1 MLRVAMKQEK
11 QSEVERRQ
19 VVLSGRLSAPALAA
33 VVLTLMIANARA
45 AVSTQSGNLA
55 GSGVR
60 GAAARGGA
68 PHTPGYL
75 GIGFQD
81 ISDEQ
86 VTALHLQGGRA
97 VEVTQVDH
105 DGPAGK
111 AGLRK
116 HDVIVS
122 LNGQMIAGAAA
133 LKRMIHDTGVGV
145 SIALMV
151 MRGGQPLTVNAQL
164 EYRGDVEREAME
176 RMAKTD
182 PPPVTEGAPV
192 VAGFA
197 ETYAADPTPVPTQ
210 RSPGFIASM
219 LHTTPFTGLA
229 VEAMEPQ
236 LAGFF
241 GAPVGTGLL
250 VHTVMPNSPASV
262 AGLHAGDVVLKA
274 DTMPMKTAS
283 EWTRHL
289 HAAKGAP
296 IRLTVLREKREIT
309 LTLTPE
315 FKKHAML
322 EWPTVF

>member
-1 MLRVAMKQEK
+1 MKQVN
-11 QSEVERRQ
+11 QSEVERRRDGM
-19 VVLSGRLSAPALAA
+19 SGRVPAPAMVALALALLA
-33 VVLTLMIANARA
+33 VNAGA
-45 AVSTQSGNLA
+45 TVSTQSGSLT
-55 GSGVR
+55 GSGVH
-60 GAAARGGA
+60 GAAAHGGGQ
-68 PHTPGYL
+68 HTPGYL

-86 VTALHLQGGRA
+86 VTALHLQGGHA

-122 LNGQMIAGAAA
+122 LNGQMIAGAVA

-176 RMAKTD
+176 RMAKAD

-192 VAGFA
+192 VAGFT
-197 ETYAADPTPVPTQ
+197 ETYAADATPVPTQ

-219 LHTTPFTGLA
+219 LHTTPFTGMA

-274 DTMPMKTAS
+274 DAVPMKTAS

-289 HAAKGAP
+289 HAAKGRP
-296 IRLTVLREKREIT
+296 IRLTVLREKREMT

-322 EWPTVF
+322 QWPTVF